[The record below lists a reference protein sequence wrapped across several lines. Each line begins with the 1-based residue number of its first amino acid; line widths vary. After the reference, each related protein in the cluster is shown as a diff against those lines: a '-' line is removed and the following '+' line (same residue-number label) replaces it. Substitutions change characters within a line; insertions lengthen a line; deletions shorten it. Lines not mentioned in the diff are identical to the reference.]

1 MIPRWGNEDIGTIA
15 TVAVETWLKTLT
27 GAKLKRK
34 QSRKADDLPD
44 RLARGTRA
52 KIRNAMS
59 AVYNHGIRWRFVD
72 RNPITG
78 PVKGSGVRVSAKRL
92 STPDTLT
99 VSEMQNLIG
108 AVRLR
113 ERVLFFLDMVT
124 GLRRGGWRV

>member
-1 MIPRWGNEDIGTIA
+1 
-15 TVAVETWLKTLT
+15 
-27 GAKLKRK
+27 
-34 QSRKADDLPD
+34 
-44 RLARGTRA
+44 
-52 KIRNAMS
+52 MS

-78 PVKGSGVRVSAKRL
+78 PVKGSGVRVSANRL

-124 GLRRGGWRV
+124 GLRRGGWRVG